1 MVIWKS
7 YKNIKKLLKI
17 VRENEKRYNLNYE
30 YDKGLSQFL

>member
-17 VRENEKRYNLNYE
+17 VKEHEKKNNLNYE
-30 YDKGLSQFL
+30 YDKGLSGFV